1 MNFQIIG
8 TGSSHPAC
16 VKTNDDL
23 AKLVDTS
30 DEWITT
36 RTGIRSRYIS
46 TGETLTD
53 LSCDAAQ
60 KALENA
66 GVTPKELDLIICSTI
81 RGDYLTPSLAC
92 VVQQRLG
99 ATCPAFDL
107 NAACSG
113 FVYSLDVAAGFFS
126 RGTVKKVLIISAEM
140 MSKMVDWNDRA
151 TCVLFGDGAGAAVL
165 AEGNHLLSCKLTA
178 QGDTELL
185 YIPHVNGNS
194 PFYDWPDQHPFL
206 FMNGQ
211 GVYKFAVAAMER
223 DVLDVVRQAGIT
235 LDDVSYLLPHQA
247 NLRII
252 ETGRKKLGLPPE
264 KVLTNIDKH
273 GNISSAC
280 IPTLLDEQNRKGTFH
295 KGDILVLCAFGGG
308 LTTGACVLKW

>member
-46 TGETLTD
+46 TGETLAD

-66 GVTPKELDLIICSTI
+66 GVTPQELDLIICSTI
-81 RGDYLTPSLAC
+81 RGDYMTPSLAC
-92 VVQQRLG
+92 IVQQRIG

-165 AEGNHLLSCKLTA
+165 AEGDHLLSCKLTA

-194 PFYDWPDQHPFL
+194 PFHDWPDEHPFL

-223 DVLDVVRQAGIT
+223 DVLDVVKQAGLT
-235 LDDVSYLLPHQA
+235 LDDITYLLPHQA

-252 ETGRKKLGLPPE
+252 ETGRKKLGLSPE
-264 KVLTNIDKH
+264 QVLTNIDKH

-280 IPTLLDEQNRKGTFH
+280 IPTLLDEQNRQGTFH